1 MKVLLMY
8 PPSPSHLAELQL
20 AAGRAEFLVADNESL
35 ARSLIEE
42 AEVVLGNRY
51 FVQSLPYARNL
62 KWMQSNSMGV
72 DLILSR
78 GGERL
83 RGVTVTCARGLYAD
97 EIADHAMALLLG
109 VVRGIHTSRD
119 DQHAGRWSRRP
130 LPGLHGKTAMIL
142 GWGCVGRA
150 IAARLIPFGAR
161 VLGARLSTAADKAPD
176 QTHCLI
182 CGPSAWREKL
192 PSVDYLILALPSTC
206 HTRHLVGADELSRLS
221 PGAVVV
227 NVGRGATLDEQA
239 LFAALRRG
247 DLSGAGLDVLIDEPP
262 PADHP
267 VWSEPGV
274 LFTPHVA
281 RSPETPPFRWESLFV
296 ANLAR
301 YAQGRPL
308 LHVVNQDAGY

>member
-8 PPSPSHLAELQL
+8 PPSASHLAELQA
-20 AAGRAEFLVADNESL
+20 AAGGAEFLVAENESL
-35 ARSLIEE
+35 AKSLIQQ

-51 FVQSLPYARNL
+51 FIQSLPYARHL
-62 KWMQSNSMGV
+62 KWMQSNSTGV
-72 DLILSR
+72 DLILNR

-119 DQHAGRWSRRP
+119 DQHAGRWCRRP

-150 IAARLIPFGAR
+150 IAARLTPFGAR
-161 VLGARLSTAADKAPD
+161 VLGVRRSLAADKAPD

-182 CGPSAWREKL
+182 CGPPAWREEL
-192 PSVDYLILALPSTC
+192 SGVDHLILALPSTC
-206 HTRHLVGADELSRLS
+206 HTRLLVGADELSRLS
-221 PGAVVV
+221 PEAVVI
-227 NVGRGATLDEQA
+227 NVGRGDTLDEQA

-247 DLSGAGLDVLIDEPP
+247 ELSGAGLDVLAEEPP
-262 PADHP
+262 PAGHP
-267 VWSEPGV
+267 VWSEPRV
-274 LFTPHVA
+274 LFTPHVG

-301 YAQGRPL
+301 YALGRPL